1 MNYEFLKMGH
11 RRSLLNVPHPRRNPV
26 STRAETIEIVYSIQ
40 HPVMSIAYYFS
51 PALTYHENMARG
63 WESKSVEDQQS
74 SPVSRSSEVVTNHH
88 QQNLDRAKQARQKQE
103 LDLQRERILSER
115 TSSPVRR
122 AALEA
127 ALADI
132 ESRLALLS

>member
-1 MNYEFLKMGH
+1 M
-11 RRSLLNVPHPRRNPV
+11 
-26 STRAETIEIVYSIQ
+26 
-40 HPVMSIAYYFS
+40 
-51 PALTYHENMARG
+51 TYHRDMARG
-63 WESKSVEDQQS
+63 WESKSVEEQQS
-74 SPVSRSSEVVTNHH
+74 SAEVSAAGAVLDSSKRDGLE
-88 QQNLDRAKQARQKQE
+88 RAKRERQKQE

-132 ESRLALLS
+132 EARITQLSST